1 MLPIYTEGDRPLWE
15 KTKSSMPSEWT
26 VGYDDSNIAENG
38 LYNLPSMPILYLL
51 GKDKKVLLKETNL
64 EGITNY

>member
-1 MLPIYTEGDRPLWE
+1 
-15 KTKSSMPSEWT
+15 MPSEWT

-51 GKDKKVLLKETNL
+51 GKDKKVLLKETIL